1 MSAIYKNNLKKKK
14 TIWVTHQ
21 ISFFWL
27 WQYNPMQKM
36 YIYVIYNIFKI
47 FYLFSISFLT
57 IFSAYVHSV
66 ETMQMTYP
74 WNKVGYVNFNTE
86 RTNWSGK
93 KKRKAKSMMTSH
105 QFYCLVTPQLS
116 HQSPTDHETLMYS
129 LFARFS
135 TYNNHGDKYI
145 YMFYRFI
152 DRCTTTVL
160 NFGFRFLPVD
170 CQSLI
175 NH

>member
-1 MSAIYKNNLKKKK
+1 
-14 TIWVTHQ
+14 
-21 ISFFWL
+21 
-27 WQYNPMQKM
+27 M

-135 TYNNHGDKYI
+135 TYNNHGDIQYI
-145 YMFYRFI
+145 Y
-152 DRCTTTVL
+152 VL
-160 NFGFRFLPVD
+160 SVHRSLHYNYAKLWFSFPACWLPIFD
-170 CQSLI
+170 KSLT
-175 NH
+175 NCCCDLMLVVYK